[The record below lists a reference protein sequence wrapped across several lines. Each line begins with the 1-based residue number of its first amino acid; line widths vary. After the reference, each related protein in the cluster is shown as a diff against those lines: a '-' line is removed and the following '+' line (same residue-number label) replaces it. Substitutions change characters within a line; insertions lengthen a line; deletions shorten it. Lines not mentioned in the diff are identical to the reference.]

1 MLLRRCAIL
10 MLEPREKLEFEL
22 GLLAAGSTG
31 LSHVVEWTAITP
43 HAGER
48 TVDGDEVLVLGALSP
63 TEWVDRE
70 ALTARHSAGTIDAL
84 LDKQL
89 VVGEGTEAD
98 ARDRMLRETYWSSVP
113 AIMHYATR
121 WNGVDTEAAERLFVE
136 TTRGTLLE
144 RLGAAPDAVRERTPP
159 AARMKLPPTARTPL
173 DGILDARV
181 TCRNFD
187 DGVELPLASFAA
199 VLYRAYGART
209 VQDYAPG
216 VQLLKKA
223 APSAGGLHATE
234 AYVLA
239 RRVEGLDPGLYH
251 YHPVDHALEPIRP
264 LARAEAGDLARRL
277 VATQSYFAGAHALVV
292 PVARFRR
299 TFWKYRNHAKAY
311 RALVLDVGHLSQVM
325 YLAATELGLGAFI
338 TAAVNEIDI
347 EQAFGLD
354 PLEEGPLAVTGLGV
368 RGPVRNEVEFDPL
381 NAVWPRS

>member
-10 MLEPREKLEFEL
+10 MLEPREKLEFDL
-22 GLLAAGSTG
+22 GLLAAGGTG
-31 LSHVVEWTAITP
+31 LRHVVEWTAIAP
-43 HAGER
+43 HVGER
-48 TVDGDEVLVLGALSP
+48 TVGDDEVLVLGALSP
-63 TEWVDRE
+63 TEWLDQE
-70 ALTARHSAGTIDAL
+70 ALSARHSAGTIDAL

-89 VVGEGTEAD
+89 LVGEGTGAD
-98 ARDRMLRETYWSSVP
+98 ARDRVLRETYWSSAP

-121 WNGVDTEAAERLFVE
+121 WNGIDTEAAERLFVE

-144 RLGAAPDAVRERTPP
+144 RLGAAPDAVRERAAP
-159 AARMKLPPTARTPL
+159 AARMKLPAASTTPL

-187 DGVELPLASFAA
+187 AAVELSFESFAA
-199 VLYRAYGART
+199 VLYRAYGARA

-223 APSAGGLHATE
+223 VPSAGGLHATE

-239 RRVEGLDPGLYH
+239 CRVEGLAPGLYH
-251 YHPVDHALEPIRP
+251 YHPIDHALEPMRP
-264 LARAEAGDLARRL
+264 MALAEAGDLARRL

-311 RALVLDVGHLSQVM
+311 RALVLDVGHLSQTM

-338 TAAVNEIDI
+338 TAAVNEVDI
-347 EQAFGLD
+347 EQALGLD
-354 PLEEGPLAVTGLGV
+354 PLEEGPLAVTGFGV
-368 RGPVRNEVEFDPL
+368 RGPERNEVEFDPL
-381 NAVWPRS
+381 NAVWRS